1 MRSMTKN
8 YLFTSVLFILMMT
21 ISCSSADDQHINP
34 SEDEEII
41 HDGVELKDLK
51 LGQRG
56 TKQLNYDSDF
66 PISFEVKLLDKTD
79 RLLTVDVVLKD
90 KETVLYNETFKE
102 VTTMFSE
109 HIIVLKDEKKFEDN
123 KEYILELKVSTQK
136 GVTKKIEEK
145 VTFADFYIEKV
156 EVGSYDSKNDYPN
169 QIMINSNNNNLQ
181 YLDLHYNG
189 TLQEVRYLFESKE
202 DPTKIFYINL
212 DPSDF
217 KNDEENLVNLLVYKD
232 NQYSKEGKE
241 YSIIAGNYN
250 LYLEYQTGDILKKPI
265 LIKEDIKII
274 DSPSIYDLNKLII
287 ASDQTFVNAG
297 KYTVNNNVLQF
308 YVKGLKEL
316 MIENEEI
323 VSIGLRI
330 INKDNGTI
338 TASFQNLIFA
348 DEGVEALKENY
359 VFSFELRNV
368 ISSFEAFIDIEYN
381 NRLSESINYGK
392 IELYEKK

>member
-1 MRSMTKN
+1 MTKN

-56 TKQLNYDSDF
+56 AKQLNYDSDF